1 MFLSKSKKKTS
12 IKRERE
18 ASRKREKTVVEQMLS
33 LPKHLRSILAS
44 EKLAIQILAIILVR
58 KNYSGMF
65 ENSSFKY
72 YRKIQR
78 EHFGG

>member
-18 ASRKREKTVVEQMLS
+18 RHREKTVVEQMLS

-44 EKLAIQILAIILVR
+44 EKLAIQILAIILVH